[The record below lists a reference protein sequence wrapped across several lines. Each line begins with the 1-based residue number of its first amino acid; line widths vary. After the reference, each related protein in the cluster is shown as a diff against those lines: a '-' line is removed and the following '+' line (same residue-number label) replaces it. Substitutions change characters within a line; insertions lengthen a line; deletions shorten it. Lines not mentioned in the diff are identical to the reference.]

1 MNDMRWAV
9 QHYGY
14 PQVLSCERCGR
25 ILYDDDEYFKSG
37 YGGFL
42 CPDCRDEDVF
52 NDIYEEDEN
61 EDTIF

>member
-25 ILYDDDEYFKSG
+25 IIYDGDEYYRSG
-37 YGGFL
+37 YGTFL
-42 CPDCRDEDVF
+42 CADCREEKDF
-52 NDIYEEDEN
+52 EEDYEN
-61 EDTIF
+61 EE